1 GEELAQGII
10 GIDRALNALENLGP
24 TDLEREQQAKQA
36 ADKKRWMSFLKK
48 ALGQKDANSQGR
60 GR

>member
-1 GEELAQGII
+1 V
-10 GIDRALNALENLGP
+10 

-36 ADKKRWMSFLKK
+36 ADTKRWMSFLKQ
-48 ALGQKDANSQGR
+48 ALGRDEGAGARR